1 MEQEV
6 EGQIQAIKEGRGSS
20 SNLKSFLSG
29 YRSLITPAQ
38 LPLRLRPCI
47 AASRGVNHTRKR
59 SSLPVQCRHQNAV
72 HGEAIIQS
80 DNFISVDCCRVEQ
93 QLNALKANGE
103 RLLHSDWEISCTA
116 TEALSGC
123 LSEAQQP

>member
-6 EGQIQAIKEGRGSS
+6 EGQIQAIKEGKGNS

-29 YRSLITPAQ
+29 YKSLITPAQ

-47 AASRGVNHTRKR
+47 TASHNLNLREYGR
-59 SSLPVQCRHQNAV
+59 NAV
-72 HGEAIIQS
+72 CAVPPSECCTCEAIVQS
-80 DNFISVDCCRVEQ
+80 QSFISIDCCRVEQ

-103 RLLHSDWEISCTA
+103 RLLI
-116 TEALSGC
+116 
-123 LSEAQQP
+123 